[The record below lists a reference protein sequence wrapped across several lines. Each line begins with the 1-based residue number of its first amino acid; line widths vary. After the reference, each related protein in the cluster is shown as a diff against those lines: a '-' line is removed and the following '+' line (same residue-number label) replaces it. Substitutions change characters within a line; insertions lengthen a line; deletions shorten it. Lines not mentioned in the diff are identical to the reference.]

1 MNNNNRRWTQEEKEY
16 LKRHYNVKSTEDIA
30 TLLDRS
36 TSQVASQVY
45 YLRKRGWTF
54 HRRLDAKHRV

>member
-1 MNNNNRRWTQEEKEY
+1 MKKQWTMTEKEY

-30 TLLDRS
+30 LALGRS
-36 TSQVASQVY
+36 PSHITSQVY

-54 HRRLDAKHRV
+54 HRRSDAKS

>member
-1 MNNNNRRWTQEEKEY
+1 MNNNRRWTQEEKEY

-45 YLRKRGWTF
+45 YLRKRGWSF